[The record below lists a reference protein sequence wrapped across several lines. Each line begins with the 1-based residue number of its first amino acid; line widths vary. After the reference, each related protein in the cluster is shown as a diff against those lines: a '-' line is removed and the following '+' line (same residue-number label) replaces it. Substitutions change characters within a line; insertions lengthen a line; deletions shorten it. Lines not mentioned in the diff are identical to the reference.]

1 MFEQTHNGNDTNAN
15 LFLEYFR
22 KIERILGRT
31 REENLDRF
39 DPIGFKRL
47 VRDDDTLSKTMKDDL
62 EEFADLRNAIVHRSR
77 KRPIAEPNEWVIKRI
92 KEIATFLADP
102 PRITYSRPVTLEPAT
117 PVHEAMDLMRRN
129 KFSQI
134 PVCRNGVF
142 VGLLTT
148 DTIARWL
155 ADSVANEEPVSF
167 SVPVTEILPF
177 AEDTVTANH
186 DFLHRNAAQIEVI
199 RLFNKWTREGRRL
212 SAVLI
217 TENGLSSEK
226 LLGILTVW
234 DLPGIYRDL
243 QKRGM

>member
-1 MFEQTHNGNDTNAN
+1 MLDQEHNDNDTNAG

-22 KIERILGRT
+22 QIERILGRT
-31 REENLDRF
+31 REENPDRF

-47 VRDDDTLSKTMKDDL
+47 VRDDDTLSKVMKDDL

-77 KRPIAEPNEWVIKRI
+77 RHPIAEPNEWVIKRI
-92 KEIATFLADP
+92 KEIAIFLADP
-102 PRITYSRPVTLEPAT
+102 PRITYSRPITLEPSI
-117 PVHEAMDLMRRN
+117 PIREAMDLMRT
-129 KFSQI
+129 KGFSQV
-134 PVCRNGVF
+134 PVCQNGVF

-155 ADSVANEEPVSF
+155 ADSIANEESISF
-167 SVPVTEILPF
+167 SVQVSRILPF
-177 AEDTVTANH
+177 AEDTDTGSH
-186 DFLHRNAAQIEVI
+186 DFLHRNAAQVEVI
-199 RLFNKWTREGRRL
+199 RLFSKWIREGRRL

-217 TENGLSSEK
+217 TENGRPSER
-226 LLGILTVW
+226 LLGIVTVW